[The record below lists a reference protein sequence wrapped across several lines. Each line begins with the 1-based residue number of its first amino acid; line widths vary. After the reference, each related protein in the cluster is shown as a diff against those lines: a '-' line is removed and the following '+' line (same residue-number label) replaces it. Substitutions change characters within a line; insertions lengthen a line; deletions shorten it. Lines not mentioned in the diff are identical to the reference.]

1 MYRFVKRAFDFFSA
15 SLLLLVISPIYLV
28 LMLLVRVKIGSP
40 IYFSQVRSGYHGKSF
55 AIKKFRSMT
64 EARDENGNYLPDA
77 QRLTKFGN
85 WLRRTSLDELP
96 ELLCIIKGDM
106 SVIGPRPMPTAYD
119 PYYTEYERKR
129 FNVRGGLVPPEVLY
143 RDVEP
148 SWDNQLK
155 YEADYAENLSAG
167 LDFKIFMAAL
177 KGVFIR
183 YQNDYGEYVRC
194 PLSEERSKQITLE
207 RSTTK

>member
-1 MYRFVKRAFDFFSA
+1 MYRFVKRAFDFLSA
-15 SLLLLVISPIYLV
+15 SLLLLVISPIYLT
-28 LMLLVRVKIGSP
+28 LMVLVRTKIGTP
-40 IYFSQVRSGYHGKSF
+40 IYFSQVRTGYQGKPF
-55 AIKKFRSMT
+55 EIKKFRSMT
-64 EARDENGNYLPDA
+64 EERDENGNYLPDE
-77 QRLTKFGN
+77 QRLTKLGN

-148 SWDNQLK
+148 TWDNQLK
-155 YEADYAENLSAG
+155 YEAEYAENLSAS

-177 KGVFIR
+177 KGIFIR
-183 YQNDYGEYVRC
+183 YQNNYGEYVRY
-194 PLSEERSKQITLE
+194 PLSKERSEQEIAE
-207 RSTTK
+207 RSILK